1 MSEAPATAT
10 GVEPAGDGEN
20 AFIRLAQRP
29 RLMLL
34 LLAGWSILSV
44 MAQTFTSSGIFL
56 ENHRA
61 TFEGGTL
68 ELQLDGALGG
78 FALGWQGIPL
88 AALYIYCFFDP
99 PRFRPV
105 FFLALI
111 HMGTLAAAQLY
122 HWLITSDYTFES
134 IIVPL
139 AGSAAL
145 AALVFVH
152 LFQPREEPP
161 APHPADEHRAH
172 ESA

>member
-1 MSEAPATAT
+1 MSDAPATAT

-56 ENHRA
+56 ENHQA
-61 TFEGGTL
+61 G
-68 ELQLDGALGG
+68 ELDLDGALGG

-99 PRFRPV
+99 PRYRPV

-111 HMGTLAAAQLY
+111 HMGTLAASQLY
-122 HWLITSDYTFES
+122 HWLITSDFTFES

-161 APHPADEHRAH
+161 APRPVDEHRAH